1 MEAARSDSQAFAAVA
16 ARLPASLDLDELARA
31 HGALV
36 RRRRIKSGRDLLH
49 LALAYGGGALSLR
62 GTAAWAEVS
71 GLAQL
76 SDVAVL
82 ERLRGSSEFLRAV
95 VGAILAERR
104 EAALPRGPARRVRI
118 IDATTISGPGSRA
131 EWRLHVDYDL
141 AAQRLVGMELSEGRA
156 SESFARFRFKAGEI
170 ALGDRIYAK
179 ARDLQQIT
187 AAGAD
192 FLVRI
197 GWNALRLRHADG
209 SKFDLF
215 AALARIAPGEQ
226 AEATVWIQPGRAKRD
241 LMAIRLVMAR
251 HPGGPAVAR
260 NRKRARR
267 QSAAHHKQ
275 TQPET
280 LVAAEYML
288 LATSL
293 DPTSFPTAD
302 LLTLYRMRWQ
312 VELLLKRRKSLMGFD
327 ALPAKGP
334 ELARSWIYAKL
345 IAALLAEELV
355 RQVLDSPPSARPQLQ
370 ATSALDLAP

>member
-1 MEAARSDSQAFAAVA
+1 MEAAQPDSPAFAAVA

-82 ERLRGSSEFLRAV
+82 ERLRGSGEFLRAV

-118 IDATTISGPGSRA
+118 IDATTISGPGASA
-131 EWRLHVDYDL
+131 EWRLHVDYEL
-141 AAQRLVGMELSEGRA
+141 AAQRLVGVELSEGRA
-156 SESFARFRFKAGEI
+156 SESFARFCFKAGDI

-179 ARDLQQIT
+179 ARDLQQII
-187 AAGAD
+187 AGGAD
-192 FLVRI
+192 FVVRV
-197 GWNALRLRHADG
+197 GWNALRLRHVDG

-215 AALARIAPGEQ
+215 AALAKIAPGEQ

-241 LMAIRLVMAR
+241 LMAVRLVMAR
-251 HPGGPAVAR
+251 HPGGPAIAR

-267 QSAAHHKQ
+267 QSAMHGKQ

-288 LATSL
+288 LVTSL
-293 DPTSFPTAD
+293 DCASFPTAD

-312 VELLLKRRKSLMGFD
+312 VELLMKRRKSLMGFD
-327 ALPAKGP
+327 ALPAKGA

-345 IAALLAEELV
+345 IAALLTEDLV
-355 RQVLDSPPSARPQLQ
+355 RQVLDSPPSVPSQRQ
-370 ATSALDLAP
+370 AASTLHLAP